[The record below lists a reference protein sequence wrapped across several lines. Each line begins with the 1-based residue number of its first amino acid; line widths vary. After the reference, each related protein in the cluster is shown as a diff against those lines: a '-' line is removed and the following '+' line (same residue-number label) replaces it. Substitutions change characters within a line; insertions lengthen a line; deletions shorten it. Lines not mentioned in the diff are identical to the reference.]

1 MAGRRD
7 VYDQALRQGNSAAW
21 DQKWEHALAAYRRA
35 LEEFPGDASALE
47 HLALAH
53 VQLGQLDQ
61 ALEMYRQSASAD
73 PTNPI
78 PQEKIA
84 EILERRGQSAD
95 AVRGYLAS
103 ADLYLGRHEADKAID
118 DWVAASRLAPDNL
131 LARSRLALGTERT
144 GRVRQAVTEY
154 LALAAILQ
162 KSGQNE
168 KAGQAI
174 EQGLRLAPGNTELLR
189 AKAALQT
196 SEVLAIPPPIRP
208 RGTAPLVAPQ
218 AAVPPGPKE
227 KESEVPATN
236 PFELAQHTAI
246 TLIAELLFEAGQL
259 TPAQPRA
266 GLEDYDTGN
275 NPSTSRDEMLPYL
288 AQAVDAFSRGMAKET
303 QTALERAIRV
313 GCDHPAVHFALG
325 AMLLGARDARG
336 AVPSLQRAV
345 DHPALSTGA
354 HFGLG
359 RAYRQLEQPYPSALH
374 FLSALQ
380 QADLTTVP
388 EEMRETLQRQYETF
402 LEVDEPSQSAS
413 QWLESA
419 QRVESLLSGAEWES
433 RLRLARAQLDAESE
447 GHGLLPLASML
458 AMGRPQALIEAMAYV
473 DAALRRDL
481 LKTAMEQALLAL
493 DQGPTY
499 LPLHVRIAEIE
510 LREGRQEA
518 SISKLRVVARTYRIR
533 GDKAQAARVL
543 ERILQ
548 LSPMDTGSRTELI
561 ELALAQDDVRTAL
574 SQYLD
579 LGEIYSQLAEQDKA
593 RKAYETALTLIRPGG
608 PDASWEIQLLYRL
621 GDHYLQRLDWRSAL
635 QAYTRLMELDSSD
648 ERAASQVIGLL
659 LKLRKPTE
667 AQAVLDH
674 LAQEWSRQG
683 RQEQL
688 LYWFEELVR
697 LNPQDPTVRKKLAE
711 GYQQRGRMP
720 EAIAQ
725 LDALGEI
732 LIDSGRTPE
741 AIQVVRAILAL
752 NAPGADGYRRLLQ
765 QLESG
770 SAGTTRG

>member
-1 MAGRRD
+1 
-7 VYDQALRQGNSAAW
+7 
-21 DQKWEHALAAYRRA
+21 
-35 LEEFPGDASALE
+35 
-47 HLALAH
+47 
-53 VQLGQLDQ
+53 
-61 ALEMYRQSASAD
+61 
-73 PTNPI
+73 
-78 PQEKIA
+78 
-84 EILERRGQSAD
+84 
-95 AVRGYLAS
+95 
-103 ADLYLGRHEADKAID
+103 
-118 DWVAASRLAPDNL
+118 LAPDNL

-168 KAGQAI
+168 KAAQAI

-189 AKAALQT
+189 AKAALQA

-208 RGTAPLVAPQ
+208 RATAPLIAPQ
-218 AAVPPGPKE
+218 PSALSSRAVLPEAKE
-227 KESEVPATN
+227 TEAPATN

-246 TLIAELLFEAGQL
+246 TLLAELLFEAGQL

-266 GLEDYDTGN
+266 GLGDYDTDS
-275 NPSTSRDEMLPYL
+275 NPSASRDEVLPYL
-288 AQAVDAFSRGMAKET
+288 AQAIDAFSRGMAKEA

-313 GCDHPAVHFALG
+313 GCDHPAAHFALG
-325 AMLLGARDARG
+325 AMLLGAKDARG

-359 RAYRQLEQPYPSALH
+359 RAYRQLEQPYQSALH

-380 QADLTTVP
+380 LADLTTVP

-402 LEVDEPSQSAS
+402 LEVDEPSQPAS

-419 QRVESLLSGAEWES
+419 QRVESLLSGTEWES

-499 LPLHVRIAEIE
+499 LPLHVRIAEIQ

-711 GYQQRGRMP
+711 GYQQRGRIP

-732 LIDSGRTPE
+732 LIDSGKTPE

-765 QLESG
+765 QLQSG
-770 SAGTTRG
+770 STGTTRG

>member
-1 MAGRRD
+1 
-7 VYDQALRQGNSAAW
+7 
-21 DQKWEHALAAYRRA
+21 
-35 LEEFPGDASALE
+35 
-47 HLALAH
+47 
-53 VQLGQLDQ
+53 
-61 ALEMYRQSASAD
+61 
-73 PTNPI
+73 
-78 PQEKIA
+78 
-84 EILERRGQSAD
+84 
-95 AVRGYLAS
+95 
-103 ADLYLGRHEADKAID
+103 
-118 DWVAASRLAPDNL
+118 
-131 LARSRLALGTERT
+131 
-144 GRVRQAVTEY
+144 
-154 LALAAILQ
+154 
-162 KSGQNE
+162 
-168 KAGQAI
+168 
-174 EQGLRLAPGNTELLR
+174 
-189 AKAALQT
+189 
-196 SEVLAIPPPIRP
+196 
-208 RGTAPLVAPQ
+208 
-218 AAVPPGPKE
+218 
-227 KESEVPATN
+227 
-236 PFELAQHTAI
+236 
-246 TLIAELLFEAGQL
+246 
-259 TPAQPRA
+259 
-266 GLEDYDTGN
+266 
-275 NPSTSRDEMLPYL
+275 
-288 AQAVDAFSRGMAKET
+288 
-303 QTALERAIRV
+303 
-313 GCDHPAVHFALG
+313 
-325 AMLLGARDARG
+325 
-336 AVPSLQRAV
+336 
-345 DHPALSTGA
+345 
-354 HFGLG
+354 
-359 RAYRQLEQPYPSALH
+359 
-374 FLSALQ
+374 
-380 QADLTTVP
+380 
-388 EEMRETLQRQYETF
+388 
-402 LEVDEPSQSAS
+402 
-413 QWLESA
+413 
-419 QRVESLLSGAEWES
+419 
-433 RLRLARAQLDAESE
+433 
-447 GHGLLPLASML
+447 
-458 AMGRPQALIEAMAYV
+458 
-473 DAALRRDL
+473 
-481 LKTAMEQALLAL
+481 MEQALLAL

-499 LPLHVRIAEIE
+499 LPLHVRIAEIQ

-711 GYQQRGRMP
+711 GYQQRGRIP

-732 LIDSGRTPE
+732 LIDSGKTPE

-765 QLESG
+765 QLQSG
-770 SAGTTRG
+770 STGTTRG